1 MSKKTE
7 LTYEKAQYALQK
19 LVTEIEQGDVPLD
32 LLAGKVQEA
41 KDLVEFCTNRLRN
54 IESDVKKIS
63 GEN

>member
-1 MSKKTE
+1 MSKKNE
-7 LTYEKAQYALQK
+7 LTYEKAHYSLQK

-32 LLAGKVQEA
+32 LLAGKVKEA

-63 GEN
+63 GDE